1 MKTAIHRP
9 VLWSK
14 LPRVLLRLVRSP
26 QAITALL
33 GCCLVTITEAA
44 TLQPAAR
51 AATARAFD
59 VPAGVAIDTLK
70 TFSEQAG
77 VAVVFAT
84 DSTTRAKTN
93 AVKGTYTVAEAVA
106 LLLHNRGLTAIASEK
121 TGTLT
126 ITRDPNA
133 PRSSAVP
140 GATTDTVVPPPA
152 ARTAEKEAVVE
163 LQAFEVKADGS
174 DSYEA
179 LNTSGVTG
187 TNRSIRSLP
196 ITMNAFTRTFIDEL
210 GATDIS
216 DLLKFT
222 PNVSYSFD
230 STGGG
235 NQSPEQFRLRG
246 LTSKEERRRNGFVS
260 LSRGDTFSMERLEVL
275 RGAQALLYGQGVSS
289 GAVNTVTKRAT
300 KGRFGEV
307 RAQLDSVRT
316 RRFTFD
322 YNDTLGATSLRVA
335 ALTGHTG
342 HWQDNLGDEPRGF
355 YLEAMHRLSRT
366 FTVRANHEYI
376 TEDSRTRINIPVT
389 IRDTSLRDPRVG
401 RTLDELIYTGGDLT
415 GITLGGKP
423 VSRETYRSPQS
434 IEGGRRQIAN
444 TTTVSIEG
452 SPLPRLSTRL
462 AWNYQSVHIFG
473 PTNNNVADLSAP
485 TDVNAVDG
493 QWSWRINPLRNRNYW
508 HIWSV
513 QGAAVYQHDLG
524 QILKNQFVV
533 GGENRLKQQTFTAQ
547 RLFQVDA
554 AGNWVPGSDVLGRRQ
569 LLAYSVPIQSSYP
582 NRLSPPAGYQWG
594 ENAAFN
600 SVPATPANPHG
611 LSGTGNFTLR
621 VERQLA
627 GYVNW
632 LGSWFNERAET
643 MLGVRLDRV
652 TLDNDQV
659 DLRITNTTAKS
670 GLAGIVFNFTP
681 DFGIY
686 ANASKS
692 FAAAGTFQPSVDN
705 VFPQPGEG
713 LSYEAGM
720 KFDLW
725 GRISGSL
732 AFYDN
737 RAENEALALPA
748 AARNIVDGAGING
761 RNGGTGAT
769 ANVRSRGAEL
779 VLSAQPAKGW
789 RIYLSAGTNDATIT
803 TGLSHQVFYNDQFN
817 VANGRVQ
824 VKQPDG
830 TFTDLL
836 VPSTRTIAT
845 SPRVPLQVQWLTDN
859 TGGYRATL
867 DPVSGRITNAAALFL
882 TTAGVG
888 TGVTGLPITRHQLGF
903 VAPNNGD
910 YTIFAPGDKTTPN
923 SGFTFSA
930 NSNYTLQ
937 SGPLKNASVGG
948 TVIWQR
954 EIRQG
959 YVTVGGERRLYFQP
973 EFARLDARFGYPVK
987 LRGATLHLQFT
998 VQNVFSVQP
1007 LERTRNDNGT
1017 LALINFS
1024 QPPRFYQLTSTLRF

>member
-1 MKTAIHRP
+1 MRAPPHSSVSTIIFSARRAWLALA
-9 VLWSK
+9 V
-14 LPRVLLRLVRSP
+14 VLLTVPRL
-26 QAITALL
+26 
-33 GCCLVTITEAA
+33 
-44 TLQPAAR
+44 R
-51 AATARAFD
+51 A
-59 VPAGVAIDTLK
+59 
-70 TFSEQAG
+70 
-77 VAVVFAT
+77 
-84 DSTTRAKTN
+84 
-93 AVKGTYTVAEAVA
+93 
-106 LLLHNRGLTAIASEK
+106 
-121 TGTLT
+121 
-126 ITRDPNA
+126 
-133 PRSSAVP
+133 
-140 GATTDTVVPPPA
+140 
-152 ARTAEKEAVVE
+152 AEKEEPVE
-163 LQAFEVKADGS
+163 LQAFEVKADAS

-196 ITMNAFTRTFIDEL
+196 ITMNVFTRTFIDEL

-222 PNVSYSFD
+222 PNVSYSLD

-260 LSRGDTFSMERLEVL
+260 LSRGDTFSTERLEVL

-307 RAQLDSVRT
+307 RAQLDSVGT

-322 YNDTLGATSLRVA
+322 YNDTIGATSLRLA
-335 ALTGHTG
+335 ALTGHAG

-355 YLEAMHRLSRT
+355 YLEGMHRVGRG

-376 TEDSRTRINIPVT
+376 TEDSRTRINNPVT
-389 IRDTSLRDPRVG
+389 IRDTSLRDRRVG
-401 RTLDELIYTGGDLT
+401 RTLDELIYTNGDLS
-415 GITLGGKP
+415 GITIGGKP

-444 TTTVSIEG
+444 TTTVALEG
-452 SPLPRLSTRL
+452 SPTPHLSTRL
-462 AWNYQSVHIFG
+462 AWNYQTVHIFNS
-473 PTNNNVADLSAP
+473 TNNNLADLSAP
-485 TDVNAVDG
+485 TDVNAVGG

-513 QGAAVYQHDLG
+513 QGAAVYQRDFG
-524 QILKNQFVV
+524 QIVKNQFVV
-533 GGENRLKQQTFTAQ
+533 GGEDRLKQQTFIAQ

-554 AGNWVPGSDVLGRRQ
+554 AGNWVPGTDTLGRRQ
-569 LLAYSVPIQSSYP
+569 LVAYSVPIQTSYP
-582 NRLSPPAGYQWG
+582 SGLSPLPGYKWG
-594 ENAAFN
+594 DNAAFN

-627 GYVNW
+627 GYANW
-632 LGSWFNERAET
+632 LGNWFNERAET
-643 MLGVRLDRV
+643 MIGVRLDRV
-652 TLDNDQV
+652 TLDNDQI
-659 DLRITNTTAKS
+659 DQRITNTTAKS
-670 GLAGIVFNFTP
+670 GLAGLVYNFTP
-681 DFGIY
+681 DFGLY
-686 ANASKS
+686 ANTSKS
-692 FAAAGTFQPSVDN
+692 FAAAGTFQPNVDN

-713 LSYEAGM
+713 LSSEVGL

-725 GRISGSL
+725 GRRISGSL
-732 AFYDN
+732 AFYNN
-737 RAENEALALPA
+737 RAENEALALPTA
-748 AARNIVDGAGING
+748 VRNIVDGAGING

-789 RIYLSAGTNDATIT
+789 RVYLSAGTNDATIT
-803 TGLSHQVFYNDQFN
+803 SGLAHQIFYNDQFN
-817 VANGRVQ
+817 VAAGKVQ
-824 VKQPDG
+824 VKQADG

-836 VPSTRTIAT
+836 VPSTRTITT
-845 SPRVPLQVQWLTDN
+845 SARVPLQVQWLTDN

-888 TGVTGLPITRHQLGF
+888 TGATGLPITKHQLSF

-930 NSNYTLQ
+930 NSNYALQ
-937 SGPLKNASVGG
+937 SGPLKGASVGG

-959 YVTVGGERRLYFQP
+959 YATFGSERRLYFQP
-973 EFARLDARFGYPVK
+973 DFARVDARFGYPVK
-987 LRGATLHLQFT
+987 LRGATLNLQFT
-998 VQNVFSVQP
+998 VQNVFEVQP
-1007 LERTRNDNGT
+1007 LEKTRNDNGSLT
-1017 LALINFS
+1017 LINFS